1 MDEVIDTYAL
11 SPMQQGMLF
20 HAVSGHGEGVDIEQ
34 IAMALGEPLDVAA
47 FERAWRCIVQRHA
60 ILRTR
65 FRWNDVAEPV
75 QEVLARVE
83 LPLTVVDW
91 RDLTP
96 ENAERRFAQHRA
108 ADRRQDF
115 DLSIAP
121 AMRLFVARLA
131 DQDWRVLWTFH
142 HALLDGRSF
151 AILLRELFTAYAA
164 AREGTE
170 PVLAPPR
177 PFREYIDW
185 RRTLDFSAARAFWQ
199 DTLRGFHAPTPVS
212 IDGSGVGDDAA
223 PDEAPY
229 GAHQR
234 VLSADLGARLRDA
247 ARRLDVTPN
256 TLLQAAWTVVLHRY
270 SGEGDV
276 VFGATRGG
284 REGLAGAVAMVGL
297 FINTLPMR
305 VRVDADTAV
314 VPWLKALRAQQ
325 IALRPY
331 DQVPLAT
338 VQGWSAVTRG
348 KPLFESVVVYD
359 HRSLDG
365 RLSEEG
371 WKARRFE
378 YTGQTNFPLALIAYG
393 DDEMLLRL
401 EYSRRR
407 FSDDAA
413 SRMLRGEPF
422 KKQAAIAKLVSS
434 ATAIENARAATQVF
448 GGYGFMNEY
457 PVARHWRDAKIL
469 EIGEGTSEVQRMLI
483 ARELGL

>member
-151 AILLRELFTAYAA
+151 AILLRELFAAYAA

-177 PFREYIDW
+177 TFREYIDW

-247 ARRLDVTPN
+247 ARRLDVTPI
-256 TLLQAAWTVVLHRY
+256 TLL
-270 SGEGDV
+270 
-276 VFGATRGG
+276 
-284 REGLAGAVAMVGL
+284 
-297 FINTLPMR
+297 
-305 VRVDADTAV
+305 
-314 VPWLKALRAQQ
+314 
-325 IALRPY
+325 
-331 DQVPLAT
+331 
-338 VQGWSAVTRG
+338 
-348 KPLFESVVVYD
+348 
-359 HRSLDG
+359 
-365 RLSEEG
+365 
-371 WKARRFE
+371 
-378 YTGQTNFPLALIAYG
+378 
-393 DDEMLLRL
+393 
-401 EYSRRR
+401 
-407 FSDDAA
+407 
-413 SRMLRGEPF
+413 
-422 KKQAAIAKLVSS
+422 
-434 ATAIENARAATQVF
+434 
-448 GGYGFMNEY
+448 
-457 PVARHWRDAKIL
+457 
-469 EIGEGTSEVQRMLI
+469 
-483 ARELGL
+483 